1 MRRRKSLFLNR
12 VILIGRNTRE
22 PELRFTSAGAA
33 VANFTIAVDRSFL
46 NARGERDTDFI
57 RVVAWRKLAETCA
70 NYMGKGRLI
79 AVEGRL
85 KVSKYQTPEGET
97 RTSTEVVADT
107 VRFLERPREG
117 TAPGPGTQGFQE
129 PQDPTGPEPGFPENP
144 FGDELNP
151 EDPPF

>member
-1 MRRRKSLFLNR
+1 MFLNR
-12 VILIGRNTRE
+12 VILIGRSTRE
-22 PELRFTSAGAA
+22 PELRFTSAGTA

-57 RVVAWRKLAETCA
+57 RVVTWRKLAETCA

-85 KVSKYQTPEGET
+85 QVRNYQTSDGQN
-97 RTSTEVVADT
+97 RTASEVVADT

-117 TAPGPGTQGFQE
+117 TASGPGPQE
-129 PQDPTGPEPGFPENP
+129 STGQEPGFPEDP
-144 FGDELNP
+144 FGADEFNP
-151 EDPPF
+151 EEPPF

>member
-1 MRRRKSLFLNR
+1 MFLNR
-12 VILIGRNTRE
+12 IILIGRNTRE
-22 PELRFTSAGAA
+22 PELRFTSAGVA

-46 NARGERDTDFI
+46 NTRGERDTDFI

-79 AVEGRL
+79 AIEGRL
-85 KVSKYQTPEGET
+85 QVSKYQTPEGEP

-117 TAPGPGTQGFQE
+117 TAPSTGPQRSQE
-129 PQDPTGPEPGFPENP
+129 PQDSIGPGPGFPEDP
-144 FGDELNP
+144 FADEINT
-151 EDPPF
+151 EEPPF

>member
-1 MRRRKSLFLNR
+1 MFLNR

-22 PELRFTSAGAA
+22 PELRFTGAGAA
-33 VANFTIAVDRSFL
+33 VANFSIAVDRPFL
-46 NARGERDTDFI
+46 NAQGERDTDFI

-70 NYMGKGRLI
+70 NYMGKGRLV

-85 KVSKYQTPEGET
+85 QVSRYQTPEGEN

-107 VRFLERPREG
+107 VRFLEKPREG
-117 TAPGPGTQGFQE
+117 SFPGGASQEFQTPRE
-129 PQDPTGPEPGFPENP
+129 STGSESGFPENP